1 LNNLGA
7 GEAPHGISKVDTLYT
22 LAKQA
27 QALGAY
33 KLARY
38 ACTLKREDA
47 HEKEAHVCVR
57 RETGLFV
64 SKKKENSKERSFRS
78 RLLSARLLSGPS
90 ALNGVFCVVVL
101 CVC

>member
-38 ACTLKREDA
+38 AHSGNTQQRSDALRSED
-47 HEKEAHVCVR
+47 
-57 RETGLFV
+57 GLF
-64 SKKKENSKERSFRS
+64 
-78 RLLSARLLSGPS
+78 
-90 ALNGVFCVVVL
+90 LNTQQNR
-101 CVC
+101 

>member
-1 LNNLGA
+1 MLNNLGA

-38 ACTLKREDA
+38 AHT
-47 HEKEAHVCVR
+47 H
-57 RETGLFV
+57 
-64 SKKKENSKERSFRS
+64 
-78 RLLSARLLSGPS
+78 
-90 ALNGVFCVVVL
+90 
-101 CVC
+101 

>member
-1 LNNLGA
+1 MLNNLGA

-38 ACTLKREDA
+38 A
-47 HEKEAHVCVR
+47 H
-57 RETGLFV
+57 
-64 SKKKENSKERSFRS
+64 
-78 RLLSARLLSGPS
+78 SG
-90 ALNGVFCVVVL
+90 NTQ
-101 CVC
+101 

>member
-1 LNNLGA
+1 MARFLLNNLGA

-38 ACTLKREDA
+38 AHSRQDKTHNRMRHMCVKRRKIVDSLSTKTNLK
-47 HEKEAHVCVR
+47 VGSSPPV
-57 RETGLFV
+57 
-64 SKKKENSKERSFRS
+64 
-78 RLLSARLLSGPS
+78 LSGC
-90 ALNGVFCVVVL
+90 L
-101 CVC
+101 